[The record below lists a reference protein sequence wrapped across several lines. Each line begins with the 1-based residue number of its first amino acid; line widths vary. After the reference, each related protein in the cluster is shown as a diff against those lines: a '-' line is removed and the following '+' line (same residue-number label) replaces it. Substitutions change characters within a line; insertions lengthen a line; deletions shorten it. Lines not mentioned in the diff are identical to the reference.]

1 MIAKFN
7 VQFQLLA
14 RPRSKSKNLFLNISS
29 SFSKYSTKFFS
40 LSLFIFFFFWR
51 SRDRVEIARYFFLE
65 KTSHRL
71 SFDLEKQ
78 IFSLIF
84 FSFSL
89 SLSLARRSNQKLI
102 RFFNTW
108 KKIFVPIFFFF
119 FEVSRSRSRLALY
132 TLFYT
137 QKLVFLQKKKHDQK
151 PKHVLIMNLSRVEIA
166 VYFGRRRKKN
176 RKREREPSNI
186 LAGGGRISCRNHA
199 LKPLK
204 NCVEGRNDLQLLLS
218 VSLSQPP
225 APQRE
230 RKRERREREERLQS
244 PTIGVLGSLGF
255 QKNLGLYKVS
265 QGLEHMPMSSTVKT

>member
-1 MIAKFN
+1 M
-7 VQFQLLA
+7 
-14 RPRSKSKNLFLNISS
+14 
-29 SFSKYSTKFFS
+29 
-40 LSLFIFFFFWR
+40 
-51 SRDRVEIARYFFLE
+51 
-65 KTSHRL
+65 

-108 KKIFVPIFFFF
+108 KKIFVSIFFFF

-230 RKRERREREERLQS
+230 GEERERERRTATEPHNRGAGVSGLSKKSGAVQGFTRSRTYANVIYCENMILG
-244 PTIGVLGSLGF
+244 PTSW
-255 QKNLGLYKVS
+255 
-265 QGLEHMPMSSTVKT
+265 

>member
-1 MIAKFN
+1 
-7 VQFQLLA
+7 
-14 RPRSKSKNLFLNISS
+14 
-29 SFSKYSTKFFS
+29 
-40 LSLFIFFFFWR
+40 
-51 SRDRVEIARYFFLE
+51 
-65 KTSHRL
+65 
-71 SFDLEKQ
+71 
-78 IFSLIF
+78 
-84 FSFSL
+84 
-89 SLSLARRSNQKLI
+89 
-102 RFFNTW
+102 
-108 KKIFVPIFFFF
+108 
-119 FEVSRSRSRLALY
+119 
-132 TLFYT
+132 
-137 QKLVFLQKKKHDQK
+137 
-151 PKHVLIMNLSRVEIA
+151 MNLSRVEIA